1 MDEIKL
7 KYFISAARHLSFTK
21 AAEDCHVTQSAVSKQ
36 ILALEEELGTQLFY
50 RKNNA
55 LTLTSAGERL
65 ATKAEDY
72 MEQYRIINE
81 GVKRLHLEQEH
92 RLTIGVGQW
101 EWLLIP
107 GPLALFSEKY
117 PDVEI
122 FVFQYTHKRLVSH
135 LRTGTVDVGIC
146 TDLCVNNIK
155 DVSRVSLGSTDSV
168 ITAHKDHDYW
178 NLPEPERKAL
188 KNQTVITFY
197 ENEYEPTRP
206 YCIKNNMQH
215 SNFLHSNYFPTYLSL
230 LISKMGIAIIPEFIK
245 HAMPPSM
252 KYECLTGT
260 PLRQEFFAAKNLYV
274 QNNASDNFI
283 DICREYYEDSADLK
297 NRIAFTK

>member
-36 ILALEEELGTQLFY
+36 ILALEEELGSQLFY
-50 RKNNA
+50 RKNNS
-55 LTLTSAGERL
+55 LTLTSMGEQL

-81 GVKRLHLEQEH
+81 SVKRLHLEQEH

-101 EWLLIP
+101 EWLLLP
-107 GPLALFSEKY
+107 GPLSIFAQKY

-122 FVFQYTHKRLVSH
+122 FVFHYTHKRLVSH

-146 TDLCVNNIK
+146 SDLCVNQIRDISK
-155 DVSRVSLGSTDSV
+155 ASLGSTDSI
-168 ITAHKDHDYW
+168 ITAHKDHTYW
-178 NLPEPERKAL
+178 SLPDEERRVL
-188 KNQTVITFY
+188 NGHTVITFY

-206 YCIKNNMQH
+206 YCIKNNMMH
-215 SNFLHSNYFPTYLSL
+215 SNFLHSNYFPTYLTL
-230 LISKMGIAIIPEFIK
+230 LVSKLGIAIVPEFVK
-245 HAMPPSM
+245 QVLPPNM
-252 KYECLTGT
+252 KCESLPRI
-260 PLRQEFFAAKNLYV
+260 PLRQEFFVAKNLSV
-274 QNNASDNFI
+274 QSNASNNFMN
-283 DICREYYEDSADLK
+283 ICQEYYSDCTDLME
-297 NRIAFTK
+297 RISFSE